1 MKLKLDLHTHC
12 LEATRFASPTVEIVG
27 QIVANIKARGLDGIG
42 ISEHD
47 NREYGFKVK
56 EIVERHFNNEVL
68 IIPGR
73 EVEVGYD
80 QYEQMVEL
88 CLPDNTPFRFWV
100 HPAYP
105 AYYPRGF
112 ACVGGIHGIEINN
125 GAHDEQMNKPALMKV
140 AEKYKLITL
149 SNSDAHH
156 LEDIGRHYNEI
167 DLDELSAHVRSVVRS
182 Y

>member
-1 MKLKLDLHTHC
+1 MRLKLDLHTHC
-12 LEATRFASPTVEIVG
+12 LEATGFAPPTVEIVAK
-27 QIVANIKARGLDGIG
+27 IVATVKERGLDGIA
-42 ISEHD
+42 IVEHD

-56 EIVERHFNNEVL
+56 EIVERHFGNEVL

-88 CLPDNTPFRFWV
+88 CLPDNTLFRFWV

-112 ACVGGIHGIEINN
+112 ACVGGIHGIEVAN
-125 GAHDEQMNKPALMKV
+125 GAHDAQMNKPALMKV
-140 AEKYKLITL
+140 AEKYNLITL

-167 DLDELSAHVRSVVRS
+167 DLEELSAYVRSVVRP